1 MIPQDPFLLS
11 GSVRTNID
19 PNGQFR
25 DEDIEAILKKT
36 YIFDNLLESIGRS
49 AATGSAKDKAARQE
63 KATEHQTM
71 PMISERASL
80 VTTSD
85 SSKTQS
91 VLDYQIKEGGS
102 NISQGQRQL
111 LCIARAIIQKPK
123 ILLMDEATANID
135 SKTDQIIQKIIKTEF
150 RDSTVV
156 TIAHRLNTIIQYDR
170 VVLLNNGEIKDQ
182 GSPAEMLERD
192 GLFKD
197 LVMELGDDGFNKMR
211 QFATDH
217 TLDPVLD

>member
-1 MIPQDPFLLS
+1 
-11 GSVRTNID
+11 
-19 PNGQFR
+19 
-25 DEDIEAILKKT
+25 
-36 YIFDNLLESIGRS
+36 
-49 AATGSAKDKAARQE
+49 
-63 KATEHQTM
+63 M
-71 PMISERASL
+71 PMISERANL

-197 LVMELGDDGFNKMR
+197 LVMELGEDGFNKMR